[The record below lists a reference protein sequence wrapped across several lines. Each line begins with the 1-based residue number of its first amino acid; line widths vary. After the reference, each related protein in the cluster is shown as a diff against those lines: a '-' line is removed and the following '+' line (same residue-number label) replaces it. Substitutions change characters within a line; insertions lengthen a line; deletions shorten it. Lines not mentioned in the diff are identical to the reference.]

1 MASKLPWLAV
11 AGAFSV
17 GVLGMIACKSE
28 GPDAPPRK
36 NGCIDTGCAPVT
48 TAAPP
53 SSTDSGASNGATTSP
68 LSETEDLGESDGIE
82 RDE

>member
-1 MASKLPWLAV
+1 MATKLPWLVV

-17 GVLGMIACKSE
+17 GVLGMVACKSE
-28 GPDAPPRK
+28 GPGPAPRK

-53 SSTDSGASNGATTSP
+53 STTDSGTSNGATTSP
-68 LSETEDLGESDGIE
+68 LSEDEDLDNA
-82 RDE
+82 DE